1 MKNVARPMR
10 QMGDEE
16 GKVNSIRQYNTT
28 QSKDRYL
35 NHNPDPHQPRRQAQQ
50 PRRQERQTDER
61 RKTQPRHRL
70 TRYETHKRL
79 VHLISLPSTL
89 IRIRDDPVRQ
99 LVLVG
104 ERLLFGRGVCTAR
117 GIKFRN

>member
-1 MKNVARPMR
+1 
-10 QMGDEE
+10 MGDEE

-70 TRYETHKRL
+70 TRYETHERL
-79 VHLISLPSTL
+79 VHLISLPSAL
-89 IRIRDDPVRQ
+89 IRIRDDPVREF
-99 LVLVG
+99 VLVG
-104 ERLLFGRGVCTAR
+104 ERLLFGRGVCWR
-117 GIKFRN
+117 